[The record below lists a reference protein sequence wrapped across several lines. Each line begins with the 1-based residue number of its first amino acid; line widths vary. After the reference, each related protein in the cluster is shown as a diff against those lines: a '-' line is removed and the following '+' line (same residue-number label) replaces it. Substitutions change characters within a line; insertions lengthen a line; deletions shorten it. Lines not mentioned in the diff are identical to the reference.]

1 MSRTIMKAIVVD
13 DEPKNVK
20 ILRSLLDEFCPSV
33 NVVGEAFNAQMAHSI
48 ITETRPDL
56 VLLDIEMPYGNA
68 FDLLDQL
75 KPVEFEVIFITA
87 FNEYSLKAF
96 KYSALD
102 YLLKPVNI
110 EELITAVAK
119 AEKRLEHK
127 LINLQINNLFYN
139 FSRQSNES
147 PRMALTEKDGTLVF
161 IELKEIIRVEARKGY
176 TFVFVNSGKY
186 YISSRP
192 IKEYEELLPADT
204 FFRVHNSF
212 IINIFSIKKYHKG
225 RGGVVELNDGTSIE
239 VAARRKDEFL
249 KKIGL

>member
-1 MSRTIMKAIVVD
+1 MSSSVMKAIVVD

-20 ILRSLLDEFCPSV
+20 ILRALLDEFCPSV
-33 NVVGEAFNAQMAHSI
+33 NVVGEAFNAQTAQSI
-48 ITETRPDL
+48 ITETKPDL
-56 VLLDIEMPYGNA
+56 VFLDIEMPYGNA

-110 EELITAVAK
+110 EELIAAVAK

-147 PRMALTEKDGTLVF
+147 PRMALTEKDGALVF
-161 IELKEIIRVEARKGY
+161 IEIKDITRVEARRGY
-176 TFVFVNSGKY
+176 SFVFVKSGKH

-192 IKEYEELLPADT
+192 IKEYEELLPPDT

-212 IINIFSIKKYHKG
+212 IINIFNIKKYHKG
-225 RGGVVELNDGTSIE
+225 RGGVVEMKDGTSIE